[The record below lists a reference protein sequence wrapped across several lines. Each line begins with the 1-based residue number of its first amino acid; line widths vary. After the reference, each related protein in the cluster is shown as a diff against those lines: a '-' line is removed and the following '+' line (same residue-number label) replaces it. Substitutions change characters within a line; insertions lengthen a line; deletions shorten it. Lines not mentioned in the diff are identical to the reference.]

1 MKIEIFPNYVE
12 KLWKKDL
19 LFLIYTEQSKNLF
32 NSKNVSKMFPHCQT
46 KHKINRHQSKYLLVC
61 LAPGCP
67 LVLIF
72 LIFLILPWFGKFGL
86 DLLIFSWYFIKFQE
100 KSWFFVQALW
110 LFHLQIF
117 VSIVFSGNEVF
128 VLNNRASKLYTMY
141 RNVWFAI

>member
-1 MKIEIFPNYVE
+1 MVILSYLSMSHLYKLIAFVSVKLYCLITLISHIVQLLIGSFIVSVYVRIFPLNMRNM
-12 KLWKKDL
+12 
-19 LFLIYTEQSKNLF
+19 IT
-32 NSKNVSKMFPHCQT
+32 
-46 KHKINRHQSKYLLVC
+46 
-61 LAPGCP
+61 GCP

-72 LIFLILPWFGKFGL
+72 LIFLILSWFGKFGL